1 MLWGEGG
8 LRGEDQVEEAEVNGS
23 SWGTRLGAG
32 EEGKVAL

>member
-8 LRGEDQVEEAEVNGS
+8 LRGKNREEEAEVNGS

>member
-1 MLWGEGG
+1 MLWREGG
-8 LRGEDQVEEAEVNGS
+8 LRSEEREEEAEVNGS